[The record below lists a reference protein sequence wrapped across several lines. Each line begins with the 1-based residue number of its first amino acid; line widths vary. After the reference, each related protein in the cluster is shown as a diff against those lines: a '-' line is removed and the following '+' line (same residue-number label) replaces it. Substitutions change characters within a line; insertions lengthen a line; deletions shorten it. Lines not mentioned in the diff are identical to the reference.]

1 VGLVT
6 GIFCAGRLNARDLDH
21 EALEKH
27 RSGRRDSG
35 QSRMTPYSLLIVTVR
50 AASIEI
56 VNIQMTLDR
65 TAFPLEATDRIT
77 WLIERFA
84 ECWRELRT
92 PS

>member
-1 VGLVT
+1 
-6 GIFCAGRLNARDLDH
+6 
-21 EALEKH
+21 
-27 RSGRRDSG
+27 
-35 QSRMTPYSLLIVTVR
+35 MTPYSLLIVTVR

-65 TAFPLEATDRIT
+65 TAFPLEAKERIT
-77 WLIERFA
+77 WLNERFA